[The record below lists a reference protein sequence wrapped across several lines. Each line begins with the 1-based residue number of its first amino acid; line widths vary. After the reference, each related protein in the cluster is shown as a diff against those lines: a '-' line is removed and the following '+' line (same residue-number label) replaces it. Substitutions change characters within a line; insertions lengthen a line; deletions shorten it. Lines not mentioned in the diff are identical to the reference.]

1 MSRWLNSRLGQ
12 RSPSPS
18 EVGFPVG
25 RRALLRGAGAV
36 GALAAVPTLAACGDD
51 DDSGDGGDGSGEVTF
66 GSNEVGS
73 TFAKQRQAAVADFQ
87 SKNSGITVKLN
98 EIDHNSFQENINN
111 YLQGNPDDVFSW
123 FAGYR
128 MQFFARRN
136 LIGDVSDV
144 WPLDVTE
151 AFKAASTGEGGKQF
165 FVPQSYYPWA
175 VFYRKSL
182 FAERGYQVPRNINE
196 LVTLAD
202 KMKADGITPFAFA
215 DKDGWPAM
223 GTFDILNLR
232 INGYQFHV
240 DLMAGKGSWESAE
253 VKKVFTQWQQ
263 LMPLH
268 QTDALGRTWQE
279 AAQGL
284 HQKKSGMYMFGTF
297 IIDQIPQADREDI
310 DLFNFPEIDSK
321 VGAGAIDAPIDGFC
335 MAAKPKNK
343 AGAKKLLKYLA
354 SPDAS
359 LQASNLGEPFI
370 ASNSKADT
378 AKYTTLQK
386 KSAELVSQA
395 KNIAQFLDR
404 DTRPD
409 FASTVIIP
417 AFQEFI
423 RNPNDANSI
432 LKNIESQKKT
442 IFVE

>member
-1 MSRWLNSRLGQ
+1 MRF
-12 RSPSPS
+12 SPSGHSVPAPS
-18 EVGFPVG
+18 
-25 RRALLRGAGAV
+25 RRSLLRGAGGAALSAGAGIPLLSACGGSGSAADPKTVTV
-36 GALAAVPTLAACGDD
+36 GSNASDAVPKKAFESVYAAFKKQ
-51 DDSGDGGDGSGEVTF
+51 SGL
-66 GSNEVGS
+66 
-73 TFAKQRQAAVADFQ
+73 
-87 SKNSGITVKLN
+87 TVDVNTK
-98 EIDHNSFQENINN
+98 DHNTFQEQINS
-111 YLQGNPDDVFSW
+111 YLQGTPDDVFNW

-136 LIGDVSDV
+136 LIGDISDAWPLDGVSDV
-144 WPLDVTE
+144 
-151 AFKAASTGEGGKQF
+151 FKAASTGEGGDKQF

-182 FAERGYQVPRNINE
+182 FAERGYTIPKTLNE
-196 LVTLAD
+196 MVTLAD
-202 KMKADGITPFAFA
+202 KMKADGLTPLAFA

-223 GTFDILNLR
+223 GTFDILNMR
-232 INGYQFHV
+232 INGYQFHI
-240 DLMAGKGSWESAE
+240 DLMAGKKSWEGSE
-253 VKKVFTQWQQ
+253 VKKVFTTWQQ
-263 LMPLH
+263 LMPYH

-284 HQKKSGMYMFGTF
+284 HQKKSGMFMFGTF

-310 DLFNFPEIDSK
+310 DLFNFPEIESS

-354 SPDAS
+354 STDAS
-359 LQASNLGEPFI
+359 AQASNIGEPFI

-409 FASTVIIP
+409 FASTVIIA

-423 RNPNDANSI
+423 KSPGNADSI
-432 LKNIESQKKT
+432 LKSIESQKKT
-442 IFVE
+442 IFVD